1 MATMSIRIDGEL
13 FENAR
18 DVGARSS
25 RSATQ
30 QLQHWARIGMEL
42 ESSPRVPHA
51 LIEAVL
57 NGNASYDE
65 LDDIAQAA
73 VRVHWEDEIERRR
86 LSLDLARE
94 FSERGVAWTEAD
106 AGGKVIHPGGPPNS

>member
-1 MATMSIRIDGEL
+1 MSIRIDGEL
-13 FENAR
+13 FETAR

-57 NGNASYDE
+57 NGDASYDE
-65 LDDIAQAA
+65 LGDPAQAA
-73 VRVHWEDEIERRR
+73 VRVYWEGEIERRR
-86 LSLDLARE
+86 LSLDLASE
-94 FSERGVAWTEAD
+94 FSDRGVEWAEAD
-106 AGGKVIHPGGPPNS
+106 ADGNVVRRGGPSSS